1 MLMQARSP
9 QAAALVPVLLLVLVG
24 AVGVARA
31 ASPREGWQ
39 DVQILS
45 GRSTVIGVPSG
56 VAGRGRGANPGAA
69 GIAWTQQLDGAADDS
84 GGAEGAAEADAAED
98 AAEDDV
104 AQVPAAPVV
113 PVADNYEAATNAD
126 DLITKALEHGTL
138 SAAQAKTILAGAK
151 AGAAAD
157 AAKVAAA
164 KRIVEAAK
172 SAEGEAASAAT
183 TANKAAAEAAAKVA
197 EDEKQLREDEQAAGP
212 PAAVAQQRQAAL
224 NSANQRLAAAM
235 AYAATQTR
243 NMDRALAAETA
254 AKEAGQARAA
264 LADAKVMADNAQIAA
279 SNLADVSG
287 QGGGQ
292 GGGGVSG
299 GSSQAGIGQADSSLG
314 EKVGIAFFFV
324 LLAIALLIWWFQFGR
339 GGDLSGGLAAGPS
352 TYGAYSFG
360 RVGSTA

>member
-1 MLMQARSP
+1 M
-9 QAAALVPVLLLVLVG
+9 
-24 AVGVARA
+24 
-31 ASPREGWQ
+31 
-39 DVQILS
+39 
-45 GRSTVIGVPSG
+45 
-56 VAGRGRGANPGAA
+56 
-69 GIAWTQQLDGAADDS
+69 
-84 GGAEGAAEADAAED
+84 
-98 AAEDDV
+98 
-104 AQVPAAPVV
+104 
-113 PVADNYEAATNAD
+113 
-126 DLITKALEHGTL
+126 K
-138 SAAQAKTILAGAK
+138 
-151 AGAAAD
+151 
-157 AAKVAAA
+157 
-164 KRIVEAAK
+164 AAK

-279 SNLADVSG
+279 RNLADVSG

-352 TYGAYSFG
+352 TYGAASFG